1 MNETANENKLNNTDK
16 VFTPAFRIEKP
27 VFVLNGSDCIYF
39 VLFTLICFAVVSWG
53 LYSGFRIGFTVSFL
67 ALYLCMFFYLKDKK
81 IKQPLYAKL
90 CAVLAIILSLNFT
103 LSRND
108 DVNTFS
114 FVMMFFLT
122 AVYFASLSGQKL
134 VLNDDGAIRNIFS
147 SVFATLLKSLGI
159 LPRSMLKGAHPKGGK
174 IAKALIGVLCAV
186 PVVAII
192 LPLLVS
198 SDAAFEGL
206 IDSLFTKTDI
216 NFNKTIISLCLVPLL
231 TSYAMGLKHLQ
242 PEETSLKEK
251 KHIDNTYI
259 ISFLGVISL
268 CYVAYL
274 LSQLAYF
281 FSAFSGILPDE
292 YTFGIAQYA
301 RRGFFEMSIIALLN
315 FVLVFAFL
323 KSSGRF
329 TQRGKE
335 VKILKALLIFICV
348 FTLTIILTALSKMI
362 MYIDIYGMSIL
373 RITTSAFMVFLFGVF
388 VMLIIKCVKQNVDII
403 KFALVFASVI
413 LIILGIGNVNEFVAK
428 YNYNAYISGKL
439 KSIDVQSISELG
451 DSSVE
456 YLIYLT
462 DNSDPTVKAQA
473 EDELYYRIMDYYHC
487 EYSYVDNAGEKY
499 PTYKITTGE
508 RTYSQWHTYTY
519 STNKAYKLL
528 DEFLSKN
535 EGKFTRTPGK

>member
-1 MNETANENKLNNTDK
+1 MNENTNEFKLSNTNE
-16 VFTPAFRIEKP
+16 VFTPDFHIEKP
-27 VFVLNGSDCIYF
+27 IFELNGKDYIYF
-39 VLFTLICFAVVSWG
+39 ILFTLICFAVVSWG
-53 LYSGFRIGFTVSFL
+53 LYSGFRLGFTVSFL

-103 LSRND
+103 LSNND

-122 AVYFASLSGQKL
+122 AVYFASLAGQKI

-147 SVFATLLKSLGI
+147 SVFSTLLKSFGI
-159 LPRSMLKGAHPKGGK
+159 LPRSILKGTHPKGGK
-174 IAKALIGVLCAV
+174 IAKALIGILCAL

-206 IDSLFTKTDI
+206 ITSLFKKADI
-216 NFNKTIISLCLVPLL
+216 NINKTIISLCLVPLL
-231 TSYAMGLKHLQ
+231 NSYAMGLKHLK
-242 PEETSLKEK
+242 PAETIAKEK
-251 KHIDNTYI
+251 KYIDNTYI
-259 ISFLGVISL
+259 ISFLAVISL
-268 CYVAYL
+268 CYGTYL

-281 FSAFSGILPDE
+281 FSAFSGILPDG

-301 RRGFFEMSIIALLN
+301 RRGFFEMSVVASIN
-315 FVLVFAFL
+315 FVLVFTFL
-323 KSSGRF
+323 KSSARF
-329 TQRGKE
+329 TQSGKD
-335 VKILKALLIFICV
+335 VKTLQTLLIFICI

-388 VMLIIKCVKQNVDII
+388 VMLIIKCIKQNVDVI
-403 KFALVFASVI
+403 KFALILASVI

-428 YNYNAYISGKL
+428 YNYNAYVSGRL
-439 KSIDVQSISELG
+439 KSIDVQTISELG
-451 DSSVE
+451 DSSIE

-462 DNSDPTVKAQA
+462 NDSDPTVKAQA
-473 EDELYYRIMDYYHC
+473 EDALYYKIMDYYHC
-487 EYSYVDNAGEKY
+487 EYSYVDNESEKF
-499 PTYKITTGE
+499 PTYAITTGE

-535 EGKFTRTPGK
+535 EGGFTMTFWE